1 MVTGE
6 NMNERKACPIDK
18 TLDYIGKKWNL
29 IIIRDLFLGKRKFNE
44 FLEANKQLSNKVLSQ
59 KLKELESHG
68 LIEKRIISKTPLVAE
83 YFLTDKG
90 AALNKILFEI
100 AMYGVKNLKEEI
112 QSTSCTPDAVAYL
125 KKELKI

>member
-1 MVTGE
+1 
-6 NMNERKACPIDK
+6 MNERKACPIDK
-18 TLDYIGKKWNL
+18 TLDYIGKKWTL

-59 KLKELESHG
+59 KLKELESHDI
-68 LIEKRIISKTPLVAE
+68 IEKRIISKTPLLAE
-83 YFLTDKG
+83 YHLTYKG
-90 AALNKILFEI
+90 IALNKVLFEI
-100 AMYGVKNLKEEI
+100 AMYGVTILKDEI